1 MARKNRTKLLT
12 LDEETWEL
20 ALKKSNFSEW
30 VRNQLRSERNKSATT
45 KVIAQL
51 EKEIEFLEKKTD
63 FWYRKLMESTRMG
76 EEE

>member
-1 MARKNRTKLLT
+1 MIT

-20 ALKKSNFSEW
+20 ALQKANFSSW
-30 VRNQLRSERNKSATT
+30 VRNQLRSERNKEDGN

-51 EKEIEFLEKKTD
+51 EKDCELFQKQADMWWRL
-63 FWYRKLMESTRMG
+63 LMEEKERNAPKED